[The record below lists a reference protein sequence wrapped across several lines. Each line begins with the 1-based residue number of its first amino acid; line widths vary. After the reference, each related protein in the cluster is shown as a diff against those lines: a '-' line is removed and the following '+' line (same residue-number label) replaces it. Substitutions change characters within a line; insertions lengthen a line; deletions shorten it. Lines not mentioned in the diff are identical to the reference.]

1 MQKNT
6 EFSSQ
11 LIISAKTVDNASA
24 NMYEIDVGLEFREQT
39 RAAQQ
44 PREVGGERESLG
56 TSLVVQWL
64 GLLAS
69 TAGAHV

>member
-11 LIISAKTVDNASA
+11 LITFAETGNASA

-39 RAAQQ
+39 RATQKH
-44 PREVGGERESLG
+44 REVGGNSAGGLCVLDTKRE
-56 TSLVVQWL
+56 TR
-64 GLLAS
+64 GLPWRCSA
-69 TAGAHV
+69 